1 MAVLNRILGRPP
13 FPHVFELSM
22 VTGPIFR
29 RAVALFEEHAD
40 RPLSFTDATTIATM
54 RTRRLDRVMSFDKDF
69 DGIVPRVDPRRIE

>member
-1 MAVLNRILGRPP
+1 
-13 FPHVFELSM
+13 M

-29 RAVALFEEHAD
+29 RAAAIFEDYAD
-40 RPLSFTDATTIATM
+40 RSLSFTDATTIATM